1 MGFMRDVRKRQEKT
15 DAMFEPLTATVA
27 LLKTYGI
34 SVSEEILRQL
44 EEAPLAWSG
53 MKKKV
58 LNVRE
63 KLSLMQQLEARK
75 IREAS
80 DAFGA
85 KVEKFRETFLAI
97 APTTV
102 RGAKITTDDVA
113 PAYEILDHF
122 HHGVEDKTFVYGSLS
137 TIAAQ
142 AKALNEKQE
151 LFELH
156 VSEYI
161 QLKRSAEDLE
171 FLKMLWDTAS
181 SVIYTFDSWNIT
193 LWDKIDVEFLVD
205 ECKKLAKEIKMLHKG
220 CRAYDL
226 YKILED
232 QVKALLTSLPLVSEL
247 HHPSM
252 RDRHWKQLM
261 KATGKHFVMDD
272 TFNLGDLLALEL
284 HTCVDAVSEIVE
296 RAQKELV
303 IEKQLAKFDETWSA
317 LNLDFAPFPDSEV
330 LNLVVDDLIAEAL
343 ENDNLALQNLG
354 GSKYVQGNPVFLERV
369 TEWQTKLGTGGFR
382 AWGLARRRQEVVH
395 ARIRLRG
402 LGGYPRAAAGGFQKI
417 RRHKRRFPE
426 PDEGRARC
434 LELRRGVQHGRPLGA
449 PRDHARFARAV
460 REGVAGLPRDEA
472 HRVSALLFRGG
483 GGSAGH
489 LVQGHQPAAHPAPPV
504 EVLRQRA
511 QPVLLYGREGQP
523 EQDRHLDVV
532 RGEGERRV

>member
-1 MGFMRDVRKRQEKT
+1 MDLPLHAVPEQQGDQLDGGAVLLSRRRRAGAGEGPHRGGGARRGGRGGRRGCRGGQGELPRRAPKGEGAEGEGAEGTKPVKKSAAQEKQETLYEVMGFMRDVRKRQEKT

-102 RGAKITTDDVA
+102 KGAKIATDDVA

-181 SVIYTFDSWNIT
+181 
-193 LWDKIDVEFLVD
+193 
-205 ECKKLAKEIKMLHKG
+205 
-220 CRAYDL
+220 R
-226 YKILED
+226 
-232 QVKALLTSLPLVSEL
+232 
-247 HHPSM
+247 
-252 RDRHWKQLM
+252 
-261 KATGKHFVMDD
+261 
-272 TFNLGDLLALEL
+272 
-284 HTCVDAVSEIVE
+284 
-296 RAQKELV
+296 
-303 IEKQLAKFDETWSA
+303 
-317 LNLDFAPFPDSEV
+317 
-330 LNLVVDDLIAEAL
+330 
-343 ENDNLALQNLG
+343 
-354 GSKYVQGNPVFLERV
+354 
-369 TEWQTKLGTGGFR
+369 
-382 AWGLARRRQEVVH
+382 
-395 ARIRLRG
+395 
-402 LGGYPRAAAGGFQKI
+402 
-417 RRHKRRFPE
+417 
-426 PDEGRARC
+426 
-434 LELRRGVQHGRPLGA
+434 
-449 PRDHARFARAV
+449 
-460 REGVAGLPRDEA
+460 
-472 HRVSALLFRGG
+472 
-483 GGSAGH
+483 
-489 LVQGHQPAAHPAPPV
+489 
-504 EVLRQRA
+504 
-511 QPVLLYGREGQP
+511 
-523 EQDRHLDVV
+523 
-532 RGEGERRV
+532 